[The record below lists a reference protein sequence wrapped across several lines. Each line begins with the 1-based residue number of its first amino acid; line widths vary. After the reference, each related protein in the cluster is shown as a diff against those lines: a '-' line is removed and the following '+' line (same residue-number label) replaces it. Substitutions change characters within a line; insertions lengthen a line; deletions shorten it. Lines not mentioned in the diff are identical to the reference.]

1 MGKSQRQRNLE
12 SIERNNQVRMDI
24 AVPAAVKARLMEFK
38 DRNLGKSS
46 LGKAIEMLLDIAEQ
60 SGLSRL
66 EEEKAAAVRFYEA
79 AGHDDSIA
87 RKLLKEE
94 ALTVNPAFDWVDRGK
109 QPETPEQKEL
119 RLRCNRIRKHIEKL
133 FTAPEK
139 P

>member
-38 DRNLGKSS
+38 DRNPVTSIGT
-46 LGKAIEMLLDIAEQ
+46 AIEMLLDLADQ
-60 SGLSRL
+60 AGLSRL
-66 EEEKAAAVRFYEA
+66 EEEKAAAIRLYEA
-79 AGHDDSIA
+79 AGHDESIA

-94 ALTVNPAFDWVDRGK
+94 ARTVNPAFDWVDRGK